1 VNLPLTRTSA
11 GIASAVKTEQ
21 LHLLSSRADFTWG
34 VYDMYVWTI
43 VELTMVIFC
52 GCIPPIKPLFDWMRK
67 GKPIAPSSNSRSG
80 GSKSFRSWKLA
91 SSPSTTGHK
100 STKSSRLSG
109 SSFTKAQLSGV
120 QEDENELWGRPAKDG
135 GAIFVQRQYDVDSH
149 SVPSI
154 HSAEDRRSVGARQ
167 NV

>member
-1 VNLPLTRTSA
+1 
-11 GIASAVKTEQ
+11 
-21 LHLLSSRADFTWG
+21 
-34 VYDMYVWTI
+34 MYVWTI

-52 GCIPPIKPLFDWMRK
+52 GCIPPIKPLFDWMSK
-67 GKPIAPSSNSRSG
+67 GKPIAPSSTSRSG
-80 GSKSFRSWKLA
+80 GSRSFRSWKLA
-91 SSPSTTGHK
+91 SSPSTAGHK

-120 QEDENELWGRPAKDG
+120 QEDENELWGRPKEGA
-135 GAIFVQRQYDVDSH
+135 AIFVQRQYDVDSH

-154 HSAEDRRSVGARQ
+154 HSSEDRRSVGARQ